1 MSRTN
6 GSRLG
11 SKAEAITLGP
21 NSITWRALSD
31 WRILL
36 CGGRSLLLQVAHPV
50 VAAGV
55 SQHSNFTV
63 DPWKRLIGTLELYF
77 GGVIFGWPAGAAA
90 AAARLRSTHARI
102 RGVDALGRPYRAL
115 EPGVFHWV
123 HATLVD
129 SSAVLLEHFG
139 TPLRGSELTRFY
151 DEMREVGRL
160 CGLRDRE
167 MPPDWA
173 SFREYFDEMV
183 RTALEDTRVV
193 REVLS
198 MLANAP
204 RPCSLPVPDLI
215 WRWCL
220 WPSVGHLVWLCS
232 IGLLPVPLRERLEI
246 PWTRAQEI
254 ELRVNAAL
262 LRRAVPLL
270 PERLR
275 MHPWAYAAYYG
286 AGRLVSPG
294 CDDSGRSARSSGTTG
309 PI

>member
-6 GSRLG
+6 GSQSG
-11 SKAEAITLGP
+11 SKAEAMVLGP

-50 VAAGV
+50 VAAAV

-63 DPWKRLIGTLELYF
+63 DPWKRLMGTLELYF

-90 AAARLRSTHARI
+90 ARLRSMHEWI
-102 RGVDALGRPYRAL
+102 SGVDALGRRYRAL
-115 EPGVFHWV
+115 EPTVFHWV

-129 SSAVLLEHFG
+129 GTAALLEHFG

-167 MPPDWA
+167 MPPNWEN
-173 SFREYFDEMV
+173 FREYFDEMV
-183 RTALEDTRVV
+183 RTELEDTGVV
-193 REVLS
+193 REVLA

-204 RPCSLPVPDLI
+204 RPSSLPVPGLL

-220 WPSVGHLVWLCS
+220 WPSAGHLVWLCS
-232 IGLLPVPLRERLEI
+232 IGLLPFLLRERLEI
-246 PWTRAQEI
+246 PWTRVQEL
-254 ELRVNAAL
+254 ELRVHAAFI
-262 LRRAVPLL
+262 RRAVPLL
-270 PERLR
+270 PERVR
-275 MHPWAYAAYYG
+275 MHPWAYAAYHRT
-286 AGRLVSPG
+286 GRLVSPG
-294 CDDSGRSARSSGTTG
+294 CDDSD
-309 PI
+309 